1 MCRVGRSRT
10 ILPCVLAEDRHDSR
24 HVGSDALRC
33 AILHFFMKSSTAMN
47 KFPAVGK
54 LIFETWFGSQTSQT
68 SPRLQLAGLE
78 FAQAVFQLAT
88 LAPLKMMAPLF
99 VGGECCLWQ
108 VAR

>member
-1 MCRVGRSRT
+1 MCRVGHSRT
-10 ILPCVLAEDRHDSR
+10 ILPCVLAADRHDNR
-24 HVGSDALRC
+24 HPGSNALRC

-54 LIFETWFGSQTSQT
+54 LIFATWFGRET

-99 VGGECCLWQ
+99 VSGECCLWQ